1 MRFSEREGFQL
12 VSTALQ
18 VDGMDAALRNGLWSV
33 THALF
38 FEGKTQFRL
47 RDHEALCHLGTR
59 LWFGH
64 YKLPLDQM
72 PGSVGGVSQHIR
84 DWWMRPAEWWQVY
97 DLVEFLVEEYQD
109 EEVTSTARELY
120 NRVLEQE
127 RSAFRFVG
135 LSLTRLTSA
144 EEVAAVERT
153 LEKTTQMSGVRHHL
167 LRALEL
173 LGDRSSPDYP
183 NSMKEAISA
192 VESVCRRLSG
202 KQNATLADGFDALE
216 RAGVPL
222 HGALVKGFKAIYG
235 YSSDADGIRHA
246 ALDVPSVGVED
257 ATYFLVSCSAFVGYL
272 VAKAAEGNLPL
283 TDPGVPLRATDP
295 A

>member
-1 MRFSEREGFQL
+1 MRFSEREGFQQ

-18 VDGMDAALRNGLWSV
+18 VDDMDAALRNGLWSV
-33 THALF
+33 THAVF
-38 FEGKTQFRL
+38 FEGKTHYNLQDHPAL
-47 RDHEALCHLGTR
+47 RVLATR
-59 LWFGH
+59 LWFGFF
-64 YKLPLDQM
+64 KEPLDQV
-72 PGSVGGVSQHIR
+72 PRSVGAVSQHVR
-84 DWWMRPAEWWQVY
+84 GWWMGTAQWWQVY
-97 DLVEFLVEEYQD
+97 DLVEFLVVEYDDDQVSD
-109 EEVTSTARELY
+109 RARDLY
-120 NRVLEQE
+120 NHVFEQE
-127 RSAFRFVG
+127 RAAFRFVG
-135 LSLTRLTSA
+135 STLTRLTAA
-144 EEVAAVERT
+144 EEVAAVERALQDT
-153 LEKTTQMSGVRHHL
+153 SQMAGVRHHL
-167 LRALEL
+167 HRAVEL

-222 HGALVKGFKAIYG
+222 HGALVRGFKALYG

-246 ALDVPSVGVED
+246 ALDVPSVKVED

-272 VAKAAEGNLPL
+272 IAKAAEGGLPL
-283 TDPGVPLRATDP
+283 TDASS